1 MHLRE
6 KAQQNLSRELF
17 IEIKVD
23 GTIQDVTSNCVNIVE
38 YTKEEMIGYN
48 IKEIFQNNEFGA
60 ILDKNQD
67 FEIREITIK
76 DKNNKNIYMSVKRD
90 FIKEDNREFI
100 YLSML
105 DITKHKEELNRA
117 KRIVRIFERSN
128 DIICSY
134 NLEGEYRMDYISPS
148 IYKNL
153 GMTIEENKDNPM
165 MPLEVVHPDDYDLHL
180 KKFKGEVDYDQYFET
195 RFKHKDGRYIWFEE
209 YITPVYDEEGK
220 LVAIE
225 SIVRN
230 IQKRKE
236 LEEKLTYLSYHDT
249 LTGVYNRTYF
259 EKYKNELNKEK
270 NRSVG
275 VIICDLDNLK
285 PINDNLGH
293 EAGDKL
299 LKETARLIQENVG
312 ADILVARIGG
322 DEFVILMEDI
332 ECKEVKARVNA
343 IIKSIDNYNSC
354 DPEIPIRLS
363 MGYDYNENSIGC
375 MEMIFRNADRNMY
388 RDKHSKKVG

>member
-6 KAQQNLSRELF
+6 KAHQNLSRELF

-23 GTIQDVTSNCVNIVE
+23 GTIQDVTSNCINIVG

-48 IKEIFQNNEFGA
+48 VKEIFQSNEFGA

-100 YLSML
+100 YLSMF
-105 DITKHKEELNRA
+105 DITKHREELNRA
-117 KRIVRIFERSN
+117 KRIMRIFERSN

-134 NLEGEYRMDYISPS
+134 SLEGEYRMDYISPS

-153 GMTIEENKDNPM
+153 GMTIEENINNPM

-180 KKFKGEVDYDQYFET
+180 KKFKGEVNYDQYFET
-195 RFKHKDGRYIWFEE
+195 RFKHKDGRYFWFEE

-259 EKYKNELNKEK
+259 EKHKNELNKEK

-285 PINDNLGH
+285 PI
-293 EAGDKL
+293 
-299 LKETARLIQENVG
+299 
-312 ADILVARIGG
+312 
-322 DEFVILMEDI
+322 
-332 ECKEVKARVNA
+332 
-343 IIKSIDNYNSC
+343 
-354 DPEIPIRLS
+354 
-363 MGYDYNENSIGC
+363 
-375 MEMIFRNADRNMY
+375 
-388 RDKHSKKVG
+388 